1 MKKEFSFTWT
11 GRACGVN
18 NRYCNRSYNL
28 TPQYRKF
35 VADLAIACRLQNPG
49 AYFDGEL
56 ALTVEMVID
65 GRRDSDSLL
74 KPLFD
79 AIQKSGVIGDDRQ
92 IKSYAVSVREKARGA
107 MDEILVKGE

>member
-1 MKKEFSFTWT
+1 MTKQISFTWT

-35 VADLAIACRLQNPG
+35 VADLAMACRLQNPG
-49 AYFDGEL
+49 IYLDGEL
-56 ALTVEMVID
+56 ALTIEMIID
-65 GRRDSDSLL
+65 WRRDSDSLL

-79 AIQKSGVIGDDRQ
+79 AIQHSGVIGDDRQ
-92 IKSYAVSVREKARGA
+92 IKSYAVRVREKARGA
-107 MDEILVKGE
+107 MDEITVKGK